1 MKHYYSIANFAVG
14 ALTNGYNYLFSTYHN
29 ETNQQL
35 FGQLT
40 TYLKGYKAEQTL
52 SDLINGIR
60 PADFPYQ
67 WDAQTMQ
74 RIGDE
79 LMHVLQGLE
88 HYDNWNGEA
97 RSVINNTTAFQLIS
111 DWSTT
116 TTITAGVLDAIDYYT
131 NYHFSSWSSPIG
143 LPNIIMQNVKQSYET
158 FSLQDVLAGAGAGA
172 GVGLA
177 GTAVGIGIGIGNGIE
192 LGVAAG
198 LMIELGALGYACEIF
213 MDSMLDI
220 KRISSLN
227 LQDALSILEKYGIES
242 IKPLNEAGAKF
253 SDLHSWYIELLVE
266 KYGLEIKDKLLHP
279 ENIQNEII
287 SADIYIENLTDN
299 GLDQAEG
306 AGVLANNF
314 TEMESDNVTAL
325 DTNISEAIYGD

>member
-1 MKHYYSIANFAVG
+1 
-14 ALTNGYNYLFSTYHN
+14 
-29 ETNQQL
+29 
-35 FGQLT
+35 
-40 TYLKGYKAEQTL
+40 
-52 SDLINGIR
+52 
-60 PADFPYQ
+60 
-67 WDAQTMQ
+67 
-74 RIGDE
+74 
-79 LMHVLQGLE
+79 
-88 HYDNWNGEA
+88 
-97 RSVINNTTAFQLIS
+97 
-111 DWSTT
+111 
-116 TTITAGVLDAIDYYT
+116 
-131 NYHFSSWSSPIG
+131 
-143 LPNIIMQNVKQSYET
+143 
-158 FSLQDVLAGAGAGA
+158 
-172 GVGLA
+172 
-177 GTAVGIGIGIGNGIE
+177 
-192 LGVAAG
+192 
-198 LMIELGALGYACEIF
+198 